1 MALITIYR
9 EQSATKIVFDLIR
22 TFPYPVLPPVP
33 SRKLIPNWFK
43 KMKPLTSGNEKDERG
58 ERMRTV
64 KKCVPFF
71 RRYVSWLYV
80 INSYRYVTYY

>member
-1 MALITIYR
+1 M
-9 EQSATKIVFDLIR
+9 QQKIVFDLIR

-64 KKCVPFF
+64 KKCVPFLDAMSVGYLSLIHISEPT
-71 RRYVSWLYV
+71 RPY
-80 INSYRYVTYY
+80 